1 MRDHILCSKIK
12 LDKKNDENLSLINE
26 LTEMKQFCQCLE
38 DENQKLKHQ
47 IDYERTKIEETL
59 QVKTSLEIELDK
71 SMEKLRTQRYDYETK
86 LSMLEQSFKSSQ
98 KQHQRNI
105 EDKYEK
111 EMHALKEHIRQ
122 LEGKLEEVIQDKALL
137 SIRCG
142 ELMEE
147 NRKLEKAFNEKEDH
161 YEEKINVFKEKNSL
175 ITAQIDDMERKL
187 IETKKQLE
195 LVTVEKDETLADMLV
210 AVRVASEL
218 RYGM

>member
-1 MRDHILCSKIK
+1 
-12 LDKKNDENLSLINE
+12 
-26 LTEMKQFCQCLE
+26 
-38 DENQKLKHQ
+38 
-47 IDYERTKIEETL
+47 
-59 QVKTSLEIELDK
+59 
-71 SMEKLRTQRYDYETK
+71 
-86 LSMLEQSFKSSQ
+86 
-98 KQHQRNI
+98 
-105 EDKYEK
+105 
-111 EMHALKEHIRQ
+111 
-122 LEGKLEEVIQDKALL
+122 
-137 SIRCG
+137 
-142 ELMEE
+142 MEE